1 MIFDFII
8 GAAVIWVL
16 LTLFQPLW
24 GSYSAKREM
33 DRKFASDRRAR
44 AERYEQLRRMH
55 EASPIYQQYKS
66 AQQKNHY
73 SRGNSKTR
81 SHKYH

>member
-1 MIFDFII
+1 MIIDFII

-24 GSYSAKREM
+24 VSYSAKREM
-33 DRKFASDRRAR
+33 DRKFASARRAR

-55 EASPIYQQYKS
+55 EASPVYQQCK
-66 AQQKNHY
+66 AGQRRNRPQ
-73 SRGNSKTR
+73 RTR
-81 SHKYH
+81 NND